1 MWNGQPCIPY
11 DKTIVK
17 EDVDVDASRP
27 FWNGAFSSKV
37 LLDFEAVS
45 QQVCRLQR
53 SLRRY
58 HLVQKPILILEIH
71 RLGGIHGRDFSDLN
85 PRVSQRMKSQVQILF
100 PVSQI
105 RSQSQ
110 KGFVSQEG
118 HGSDARKREASGPKE
133 ERVEHQSALFLIPNL
148 LALFY
153 ECSGV
158 WCRKRCLFSL
168 SQSKL
173 SCPGTVGI
181 PK

>member
-1 MWNGQPCIPY
+1 MQTGMWNGQPCILY

-71 RLGGIHGRDFSDLN
+71 RLGGHRKAFGLRAYHGVARRGEIGGF
-85 PRVSQRMKSQVQILF
+85 RVDGT
-100 PVSQI
+100 
-105 RSQSQ
+105 RSC
-110 KGFVSQEG
+110 GTELIAD
-118 HGSDARKREASGPKE
+118 DA
-133 ERVEHQSALFLIPNL
+133 
-148 LALFY
+148 
-153 ECSGV
+153 
-158 WCRKRCLFSL
+158 
-168 SQSKL
+168 
-173 SCPGTVGI
+173 
-181 PK
+181 